1 MGMFENVKIKKN
13 PIGVE
18 FIKRGLLTETQVD
31 RVLQYQKEHKELK
44 FGEIVDILDMCDKE
58 ALLEA
63 LSDKIEVNPVYLE
76 KELKINPV
84 KYLPR
89 DVIINNKVMPFD
101 LDGNTLKVAFADP
114 QNAAKI
120 KEVELLLM
128 NAGYT
133 MEIYI
138 TLYTSIMKQIED
150 IRTVETSYVNKE
162 EKDTTKLIDNIIMT
176 GIEKRA
182 SDIHI
187 EPLEKKVRIRY
198 RIDGELITVTELPKE
213 RFSTIVGRIK
223 SISNMYQ
230 EITYDQDGSIN
241 TYENYSIRVSSQ
253 KTVTGEKFVLRL
265 LKKNSKARDL
275 FELGFPKD
283 DELVARAFDRRNSI
297 VVVCAPTGEGKTTTL
312 YSAIDYLDKPTIN
325 IISIENPVE
334 RRMPGINQVEIGP
347 NVTFASSLRTVLRQD
362 PDIVLVGEIR
372 DEETAK
378 TAIEAGQTGHLV
390 LTTVHTIDAIE
401 AITRLRKFGI
411 SDYDVSAS
419 LVTSISQRLVRRLC
433 PHCKKEHKLTED
445 EIKYIEKVEKISGE
459 KFDLE
464 KATVY
469 EPVGCKYC
477 DDIGYYERVALFE
490 ILCIDEYLK
499 DMISE
504 GESTIS
510 IKRYAMENTG
520 YRPLIVDGV
529 NKVLNGTT
537 TIEEL
542 KRKISL

>member
-1 MGMFENVKIKKN
+1 MFENVKIKKN
-13 PIGVE
+13 PIGIE
-18 FIKRGLLTETQVD
+18 FIKRGLLTESQVD
-31 RVLQYQKEHKELK
+31 RVLQYQKEHKDLK

-58 ALLEA
+58 ALLET
-63 LSDKIEVNPVYLE
+63 LSEKVQVNPVFLE

-89 DVIINNKVMPFD
+89 DVIINYKVMPFD
-101 LDGNTLKVAFADP
+101 IEGNTIKVAFADP
-114 QNAAKI
+114 QNPTKV

-128 NAGYT
+128 NAGFE

-138 TLYTSIMKQIED
+138 TLYTSIMNQIEN
-150 IRTVETSYVNKE
+150 IRTVETTFVNKE

-187 EPLEKKVRIRY
+187 EPMEDRIRIRY
-198 RIDGELITVTELPKE
+198 RIDGELITASELPIG
-213 RFSTIVGRIK
+213 RLSTIVGRIK
-223 SISNMYQ
+223 SIANMYQ
-230 EITYDQDGSIN
+230 EISYDQDGAIN
-241 TYENYSIRVSSQ
+241 NYDNYSIRVSSQ
-253 KTVTGEKFVLRL
+253 KNVNGEKFVLRL

-283 DELVARAFDRRNSI
+283 KELVDKAFDRRNSI
-297 VVVCAPTGEGKTTTL
+297 IVVCAPTGEGKTTTL
-312 YSAIDYLDKPTIN
+312 YSVIDYLDKPSIN

-362 PDIVLVGEIR
+362 PDIILVGEVR

-390 LTTVHTIDAIE
+390 LTTIHTIDAIE
-401 AITRLRKFGI
+401 AITRLRKFGL

-433 PHCKKEHKLTED
+433 DHCKKEHKLTDD
-445 EIKYIEKVEKISGE
+445 ELKYIDKVEKLTGE
-459 KFDLE
+459 HFDLE
-464 KATVY
+464 HAKTY

-477 DDIGYYERVALFE
+477 DDIGYYERIALFE
-490 ILCIDEYLK
+490 VLCIDDYLK

-504 GESTIS
+504 GESTIT
-510 IKRYAMENTG
+510 IKKYAMENTE
-520 YRPLIVDGV
+520 YKPLVVDGIK
-529 NKVLNGTT
+529 KVLDGTT

-542 KRKISL
+542 KRKISI

>member
-1 MGMFENVKIKKN
+1 MFENVKIKKN

-18 FIKRGLLTETQVD
+18 FIKRGLLTENQVD
-31 RVLQYQKEHKELK
+31 RVLQYQKEHKDLK
-44 FGEIVDILDMCDKE
+44 FGEIVDILDMCDKD

-63 LSDKIEVNPVYLE
+63 LSDKVEVNPVKLE
-76 KELKINPV
+76 DVLKINPV

-89 DVIINNKVMPFD
+89 DVIINYKVMPFD
-101 LDGNTLKVAFADP
+101 IEGNNLKVAFADP
-114 QNAAKI
+114 QNATKV

-128 NAGYT
+128 NAGYS
-133 MEIYI
+133 MEVYI

-150 IRTVETSYVNKE
+150 IRTVQTTYVDKE

-176 GIEKRA
+176 AIEKRA

-187 EPLEKKVRIRY
+187 EPMEEKIRIRY
-198 RIDGELITVTELPKE
+198 RIDGELITISELPKE
-213 RFSTIVGRIK
+213 RQSKITGRLK

-230 EITYDQDGSIN
+230 EITYDQDGAIN
-241 TYENYSIRVSSQ
+241 TYDNFSIRVSSQ
-253 KTVTGEKFVLRL
+253 KTVNGEKFVLRL

-275 FELGFPKD
+275 FELGFPNDK
-283 DELVARAFDRRNSI
+283 ELVTRAFDRRNSI
-297 VVVCAPTGEGKTTTL
+297 IVVCAPTGEGKTTTL
-312 YSAIDYLDKPTIN
+312 YSAIDYLNKPTIN

-390 LTTVHTIDAIE
+390 LTTIHTIDAVE
-401 AITRLRKFGI
+401 AITRLRKFGL

-433 PHCKKEHKLTED
+433 DHCKKERKLTEE
-445 EIKYIEKVEKISGE
+445 EIKYIQRVEKITGE
-459 KFDLE
+459 TYDIKD
-464 KATVY
+464 ATVY

-477 DDIGYYERVALFE
+477 DDIGYYERIALFE
-490 ILCIDEYLK
+490 VLCIDEYLK

-504 GESTIS
+504 GESTIT
-510 IKRYAMENTG
+510 IKKYALENTD
-520 YRPLIVDGV
+520 YRPLIHDGIK
-529 NKVLNGTT
+529 KVLSGVT
-537 TIEEL
+537 TIDEL
-542 KRKISL
+542 KRKISI

>member
-1 MGMFENVKIKKN
+1 MFENVKIKKN

-18 FIKRGLLTETQVD
+18 FIKRGLLTEVQVD

-44 FGEIVDILDMCDKE
+44 FGEIVDILDMCDKD
-58 ALLEA
+58 ALLDA
-63 LSDKIEVNPVYLE
+63 LSDKVQVNPVMLE
-76 KELKINPV
+76 HNLKINPV

-89 DVIINNKVMPFD
+89 DVIINYKVMPFD
-101 LDGNTLKVAFADP
+101 IDGNTLKVAFADP
-114 QNAAKI
+114 QNASKV

-128 NAGYT
+128 NAGYS

-138 TLYTSIMKQIED
+138 TLYTSIMKQIEG
-150 IRTVETSYVNKE
+150 IRTVETTYVDKD

-187 EPLEKKVRIRY
+187 EPMEDKIRVRY
-198 RIDGELITVTELPKE
+198 RIDGELITITELPKD
-213 RFSTIVGRIK
+213 RQSNVIGRLK

-241 TYENYSIRVSSQ
+241 TYDNYSIRVSSQ
-253 KTVTGEKFVLRL
+253 KTVNGEKFVLRL

-275 FELGFPKD
+275 FELGFPNNK
-283 DELVARAFDRRNSI
+283 ELVDKAFNRRNSI
-297 VVVCAPTGEGKTTTL
+297 IVVCAPTGEGKTTTL

-362 PDIVLVGEIR
+362 PDIILVGEIR

-390 LTTVHTIDAIE
+390 LTTIHTIDAVE
-401 AITRLRKFGI
+401 AITRLRKFGL

-419 LVTSISQRLVRRLC
+419 LVTAISQRLVRRLC
-433 PHCKKEHKLTED
+433 DHCKREHKLTE
-445 EIKYIEKVEKISGE
+445 EELKYIEKVEKVTGE
-459 KFDLE
+459 KFDIE
-464 KATVY
+464 NSTVY

-477 DDIGYYERVALFE
+477 DDIGYYERIALFE
-490 ILCIDEYLK
+490 ILCIDDYLK

-504 GESTIS
+504 GESTIT
-510 IKRYAMENTG
+510 IKKYAMENTE
-520 YRPLIVDGV
+520 YRPLVVDGV
-529 NKVLNGTT
+529 RKVLSGIT
-537 TIEEL
+537 TIDEL

>member
-1 MGMFENVKIKKN
+1 
-13 PIGVE
+13 
-18 FIKRGLLTETQVD
+18 
-31 RVLQYQKEHKELK
+31 
-44 FGEIVDILDMCDKE
+44 
-58 ALLEA
+58 
-63 LSDKIEVNPVYLE
+63 
-76 KELKINPV
+76 
-84 KYLPR
+84 
-89 DVIINNKVMPFD
+89 
-101 LDGNTLKVAFADP
+101 
-114 QNAAKI
+114 
-120 KEVELLLM
+120 
-128 NAGYT
+128 
-133 MEIYI
+133 
-138 TLYTSIMKQIED
+138 
-150 IRTVETSYVNKE
+150 
-162 EKDTTKLIDNIIMT
+162 MT

-187 EPLEKKVRIRY
+187 EPMEEKIRVRY
-198 RIDGELITVTELPKE
+198 RIDGELITITELPKD
-213 RFSTIVGRIK
+213 RQSNIIGRLK

-241 TYENYSIRVSSQ
+241 TYDNYSIRVSSQ
-253 KTVTGEKFVLRL
+253 KTVNGEKFVLRL

-275 FELGFPKD
+275 FELGFPNNK
-283 DELVARAFDRRNSI
+283 ELVDKAFNRRNSI
-297 VVVCAPTGEGKTTTL
+297 IVVCAPTGEGKTTTL

-362 PDIVLVGEIR
+362 PDIILVGEIR

-390 LTTVHTIDAIE
+390 LTTIHTIDAVE
-401 AITRLRKFGI
+401 AITRLRKFGL

-433 PHCKKEHKLTED
+433 DHCKKEHKLTE
-445 EIKYIEKVEKISGE
+445 EELKYIEKVEKITGE
-459 KFDLE
+459 KFDVE
-464 KATVY
+464 KSTVY

-490 ILCIDEYLK
+490 ILCIDDYLK

-504 GESTIS
+504 GESTIT
-510 IKRYAMENTG
+510 IKKYAMENTE
-520 YRPLIVDGV
+520 YRPLVVDGV
-529 NKVLNGTT
+529 RKVLSGIT
-537 TIEEL
+537 TIDEL